1 MRGTQGRR
9 AMWAAAA
16 VAGMV
21 AAGAADAQEMPRV
34 SPKAKVEQRVG
45 VTDVAVEYHRPGVK
59 GRTVWGELVPFGE
72 PWRTGANE
80 RTTVSF
86 STPVT
91 VGGTRLDAGTYGLVT
106 IPGEE
111 KWTVVLSKDAEAWGA
126 FTYEP
131 DNDAVRVEVTPR
143 RVPHTEWLDFDFE
156 NLTPRSA
163 DLVVRW
169 AELAVALPFEVDT
182 DRVITGRVI
191 NTLAG
196 AADYCADT
204 GGCADA
210 AEAWAKLLTDASPS
224 FWSWRRTARLHHA
237 QGEAAEAAAAA
248 RQALAA
254 AEGMENA
261 PPAMYVDELRKW
273 AEAGGGAAEG
283 GGE

>member
-16 VAGMV
+16 AAGML
-21 AAGAADAQEMPRV
+21 AAGTAPAQDMPRV

-45 VTDVAVEYHRPGVK
+45 VTDVIVEYHRPGVK
-59 GRTVWGELVPFGE
+59 GRTVWGELVPWGE

-91 VGGTRLDAGTYGLVT
+91 VGGQRLDAGTYGFVT

-126 FTYEP
+126 FTY
-131 DNDAVRVEVTPR
+131 DAANDAVRVEVTPR
-143 RVPHTEWLDFDFE
+143 RVAHTEWLDFDFE
-156 NLTPRSA
+156 NLTARSA

-182 DRVITGRVI
+182 DRLVAARV
-191 NTLAG
+191 NG
-196 AADYCADT
+196 ALGGGADYCVES
-204 GGCADA
+204 GGCANA
-210 AEAWAKLLTDASPS
+210 AEAGAGVLTTASPS
-224 FWSWRRTARLHHA
+224 FWTWRLTARLHHA
-237 QGEAAEAAAAA
+237 QGETAEAAAAA

-254 AEGMENA
+254 AEGMQNA
-261 PPAMYVDELRKW
+261 PPATYVEELRKW
-273 AEAGGGAAEG
+273 ASEGGAAEG

>member
-1 MRGTQGRR
+1 MRETQGAR
-9 AMWAAAA
+9 AAWAAAA
-16 VAGMV
+16 VAGLM
-21 AAGAADAQEMPRV
+21 AAGAAQAQEMPRV
-34 SPKAKVEQRVG
+34 SPKAKIEQRVG
-45 VTDVAVEYHRPGVK
+45 VTDVTVEYHRPGVK
-59 GRTVWGELVPFGE
+59 GRKIWGALVPYGE

-111 KWTVVLSKDAEAWGA
+111 KWTVALSKTAEAWGS
-126 FTYEP
+126 FTYSA

-143 RVPHTEWLDFDFE
+143 KAAHTEWLDFDVE

-163 DLVVRW
+163 DLVIRW

-182 DRVITGRVI
+182 DRIVTSRVT
-191 NTLAG
+191 NALFG
-196 AADYCADT
+196 GADYCAET
-204 GGCADA
+204 GGCAEA
-210 AEAWAKLLTDASPS
+210 AEAWADLLTGSNPT
-224 FWSWRRTARLHHA
+224 FWSWRLKARVHHA

-261 PPAMYVDELRKW
+261 PPAMYLDELRGW
-273 AEAGGGAAEG
+273 AEAGGAAAES
-283 GGE
+283 GE

>member
-16 VAGMV
+16 VAGV
-21 AAGAADAQEMPRV
+21 LAAGAAPAQEMPRV

-59 GRTVWGELVPFGE
+59 GRTIWGELVPFGE

-91 VGGTRLDAGTYGLVT
+91 VGGKRLDAGTYGLVT

-111 KWTVVLSKDAEAWGA
+111 RWTVVLSNDAESWGA
-126 FTYEP
+126 FTYKPE
-131 DNDAVRVEVTPR
+131 NDAVRVEVTPR
-143 RVPHTEWLDFDFE
+143 REAHTEWLDFDFE

-169 AELAVALPFEVDT
+169 SDLAVALPFEVDT
-182 DRVITGRVI
+182 DRAITGRVI

-204 GGCADA
+204 GGCANA
-210 AEAWAKLLTDASPS
+210 AEAWAKLITDASPS
-224 FWSWRRTARLHHA
+224 FWSWRRMARLHHA
-237 QGEAAEAAAAA
+237 QGETAEAAAAA

-254 AEGMENA
+254 AEGMENP
-261 PPAMYVDELRKW
+261 PPAMYVEELRKW
-273 AEAGGGAAEG
+273 AEAGGSAAG